1 MDKSVYN
8 LQIEPSEKEYK
19 NLLDYA
25 SVDCRYALIVIRD
38 TIRLSFHGQ
47 KIMGKLSNYLHKEQ
61 QTDQWPGTK
70 LLDRKAR
77 VLEYHYVPEVAEI
90 FKTNTSKLFQWLQP
104 DLPEDLCLLREDETP
119 WLVTISH
126 EKDAYFVLSEKEKD
140 NLFSS
145 LPQYQFLLE
154 KET

>member
-8 LQIEPSEKEYK
+8 LQIEPGNQDYED
-19 NLLDYA
+19 LLDYA
-25 SVDCRYALIVIRD
+25 SVDCRYALVVIRD
-38 TIRLSFHGQ
+38 TIHLSFYGQ
-47 KIMGKLSNYLHKEQ
+47 EILEKLSKYLYKNQ

-70 LLDRKAR
+70 LLNRQAR
-77 VLEYHYVPEVAEI
+77 VLEYHYVPEVVEF
-90 FKTNTSKLFQWLQP
+90 FKTHASKLFQWLQP

-154 KET
+154 KEA